1 MSFYKRDGEEL
12 LVAPSFVRGPGF
24 DLFAETHAENTYPI
38 EGWYWFDTLD
48 EAMAAMQTTSVSI
61 SPVQAK
67 IALHRAG
74 LLETAEAIV
83 AAAGVESQLAWAS
96 ATAFERDSTL
106 LNGIAAA
113 MGLTSSQTDNLFA
126 AAALIRV

>member
-12 LVAPSFVRGPGF
+12 LVAPNFVRGPRF
-24 DLFAETHAENTYPI
+24 ELFAETHAENTYPI

>member
-12 LVAPSFVRGPGF
+12 LVAPSFVRGPRF
-24 DLFAETHAENTYPI
+24 DLFAETHTENTYPI

>member
-12 LVAPSFVRGPGF
+12 LVAPNFVRAPTF
-24 DLFAETHAENTYPI
+24 DLFAETYAENTYPI

-48 EAMAAMQTTSVSI
+48 EAMTAMQTTSVSI

-74 LLETAEAIV
+74 LLETAEAMV
-83 AAAGVESQLAWAS
+83 AASGVEAQLAWTS
-96 ATAFERDSTL
+96 ATAFERDSAL
-106 LNGIAAA
+106 LNGMATA
-113 MGLTSSQTDNLFA
+113 MGLTSQQLDDLFTTASQ
-126 AAALIRV
+126 III